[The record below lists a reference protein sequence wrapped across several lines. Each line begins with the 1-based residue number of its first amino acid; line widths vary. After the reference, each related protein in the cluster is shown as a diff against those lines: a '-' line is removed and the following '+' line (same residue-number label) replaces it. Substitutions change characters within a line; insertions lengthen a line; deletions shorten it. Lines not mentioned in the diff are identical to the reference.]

1 MSMRASHGLL
11 FPHITID
18 TVPSAARL
26 LTAILLLLVSV
37 HVKAQVSSGETG
49 RIIDHYW
56 LFDSDS
62 IAVSPDELTLVPSL
76 QELGRNLLK
85 GRQGSIVAIHPQTGE
100 VLCMVSNTTTGTI
113 FNRAISAAY
122 PPGST
127 FKVAQLLT
135 MYSEGIVTR
144 ETAVPCNRGFMMG
157 TTHVGCHRHPSPLT
171 TVQAL
176 AQSCN
181 AWFMTNYIRMIADT
195 VKYGSESHAVNV
207 WHDYMESYGIG
218 IKLGIDLPGETRG
231 IVPDSAYMRR
241 RYPQGWN
248 ARTLGYV
255 GMGQGQIA
263 ISPLQLCNL
272 AVCVANRG
280 WWITPYIHKATAGNN
295 PERYIMPHRAL
306 ASREAFDVVAE
317 GMRKCVTEGTAR
329 SINNDRITICGKTG
343 TAENPGPDNSVFIAF
358 APMRKP
364 KIAVCVYVEHG
375 GDGNKCAAPMAA
387 EIIKTYLLPGY
398 ETNLD
403 DFKELPP
410 PVNKA
415 QRRAKERRQRL
426 AASRARR

>member
-1 MSMRASHGLL
+1 MSMTVTHRLRFHHIHIIKMSLATLKTLPAVLALL
-11 FPHITID
+11 APTC
-18 TVPSAARL
+18 
-26 LTAILLLLVSV
+26 
-37 HVKAQVSSGETG
+37 VKAQVSSGETSQ
-49 RIIDHYW
+49 ITDHYW
-56 LFDSDS
+56 SFDDDS
-62 IAVSPDELTLVPSL
+62 TATPDDLTLVPTL
-76 QELGRNLLK
+76 QGLARDLLK

-100 VLCMVSNTTTGTI
+100 VLCMVSNTTTGTF
-113 FNRAISAAY
+113 FNRSISAAY

-135 MYSEGIVTR
+135 LYSEGIVGR

-157 TTHVGCHRHPSPLT
+157 NAHVGCHRHPSPLT

-181 AWFMTNYIRMIADT
+181 AWFITNYLRMMSDT
-195 VKYGSESHAVNV
+195 VRYGTESHAANV

-218 IKLGIDLPGETRG
+218 ARLGIDLPGETRG
-231 IVPDSAYMRR
+231 TVPDSAYMSR

-248 ARTLGYV
+248 ALTLGYV

-263 ISPLQLCNL
+263 VSPLQLCNL

-280 WWITPYIHKATAGNN
+280 WWITPYIHKSTAGNN
-295 PERYIMPHRAL
+295 PERYVMPNRAL

-317 GMRKCVTEGTAR
+317 GMRDCVAEGTAKN
-329 SINNDRITICGKTG
+329 INDARVTICGKTG

-398 ETNLD
+398 ETDLD
-403 DFKELPP
+403 AFKELPP
-410 PVNKA
+410 PVDKA

-426 AASRARR
+426 AASRTRK